1 MPSLAYIHS
10 LNVVN
15 ALAPRSIEVASSA
28 RHRSEHGDTQDS
40 PGWVCLHQDPNTT
53 GLHSQGRWQADIEVA
68 TNAPLVLLAQIL
80 PTRIEIE
87 ASQKVRAV
95 CIEDYWIELG
105 LRQFPPTH
113 PALSGLSMIELT
125 ALKASGAE
133 VKVVKC
139 VKASP
144 MPMEMMS
151 AFTLGYRLKHGKIVV
166 EVNSDSDKQCVTR
179 MDLTP
184 FGETLPWVKLRSG
197 KQPQNTGISRAKF
210 QQKISWST

>member
-10 LNVVN
+10 LSVVN
-15 ALAPRSIEVASSA
+15 TLAPRPFEFASA
-28 RHRSEHGDTQDS
+28 RHLSELGDTQDAL
-40 PGWVCLHQDPNTT
+40 GWVCLHQDPSTT
-53 GLHSQGRWQADIEVA
+53 GLHSQGRWQADIEIA
-68 TNAPLVLLAQIL
+68 TNVPLVLLAKIL
-80 PTRIEIE
+80 PTRIESHG
-87 ASQKVRAV
+87 SQKVRAV
-95 CIEDYWIELG
+95 GIDDYWIEFR

-133 VKVVKC
+133 VQVIKS

-197 KQPQNTGISRAKF
+197 KQPQSTGISRAKF